1 MGDWE
6 MMGEYV
12 SRLDDGDE
20 WKLRNLG
27 SSTNNAEGSS
37 DGPFFKAVLCI
48 RHCKVGIR
56 LKRTSAFSIIEF
68 LYHSVI

>member
-48 RHCKVGIR
+48 RHSKVGSL
-56 LKRTSAFSIIEF
+56 LKELLHFP
-68 LYHSVI
+68 

>member
-48 RHCKVGIR
+48 RHCKVGIL

-68 LYHSVI
+68 SYHSVI